1 MLDIHQVVGGGDDV
15 ASTTSLPP
23 RLPTGTCFIK
33 LIDVDTVRIFW
44 ALISPLG
51 YAASGSV
58 WASNGLLQHERD
70 VVPRHGAA
78 PVPAG

>member
-1 MLDIHQVVGGGDDV
+1 MMLP
-15 ASTTSLPP
+15 LPHRCLQDCLQGP
-23 RLPTGTCFIK
+23 VFIK

-51 YAASGSV
+51 YAASGCV

-78 PVPAG
+78 LVPAG